1 MKKLPKTEFE
11 IMKFIWGKNEKL
23 PTKEIGA
30 YMELLL
36 GWKLSTT
43 SKTLSRLVDKG
54 FLTTERIGK
63 QVFYTA
69 IIKEYDYVKWL
80 HKAAADCLREHV
92 NNEEIRYRLY
102 NSELDESR
110 FKEQLANIIRPSY
123 DSALNM
129 GFRVWNYE

>member
-43 SKTLSRLVDKG
+43 SKTLSNRCIKRLIRVTTRRI
-54 FLTTERIGK
+54 LT
-63 QVFYTA
+63 
-69 IIKEYDYVKWL
+69 L
-80 HKAAADCLREHV
+80 
-92 NNEEIRYRLY
+92 
-102 NSELDESR
+102 
-110 FKEQLANIIRPSY
+110 
-123 DSALNM
+123 
-129 GFRVWNYE
+129 

>member
-54 FLTTERIGK
+54 FITNFT
-63 QVFYTA
+63 Y
-69 IIKEYDYVKWL
+69 
-80 HKAAADCLREHV
+80 
-92 NNEEIRYRLY
+92 RYKLE
-102 NSELDESR
+102 SGTLELQR
-110 FKEQLANIIRPSY
+110 
-123 DSALNM
+123 
-129 GFRVWNYE
+129 